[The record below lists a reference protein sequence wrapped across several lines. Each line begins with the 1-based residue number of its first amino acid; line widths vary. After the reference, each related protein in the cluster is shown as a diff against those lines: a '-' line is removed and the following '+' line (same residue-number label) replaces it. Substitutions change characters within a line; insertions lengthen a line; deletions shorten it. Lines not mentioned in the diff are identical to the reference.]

1 MGRLCRCSG
10 GFSLHGIRLNVKVAQ
25 PLCIAGGVVYLCCA
39 LIAMVVHV
47 RVASPAAAQ
56 TRSQVQHINNP
67 EAPCRIIYVGIVG
80 ALETSNNKHSGLV
93 QIRDLLRGPAYSD
106 VCARSF
112 TPYTWTSS
120 LRWLLQ
126 HFPSHPGRLTD
137 DELKR
142 APKVILVGHS
152 AGGWAVL
159 SVVRNL
165 GRKGIPVELTIQV
178 DSVGITDRTVPRNV
192 KTAAIFHARDILMFL
207 TTKRIKAEDP
217 SKTRLAANVLVK
229 GAGHESVT
237 RDPRIRELVMDVVES
252 LRAAS
257 APSFS
262 PIPESQEGR
271 APIDSHLANPPQLY
285 R

>member
-1 MGRLCRCSG
+1 
-10 GFSLHGIRLNVKVAQ
+10 VKASQ
-25 PLCIAGGVVYLCCA
+25 PLCLARGVAYLCCIA
-39 LIAMVVHV
+39 IAMVI
-47 RVASPAAAQ
+47 RIPVASPAAAQ
-56 TRSQVQHINNP
+56 TRPQVQRPNNP

-80 ALETSNNKHSGLV
+80 ALETSNNEHSGLV

-112 TPYTWTSS
+112 TPYTWKSS

-137 DELKR
+137 EELKR

-159 SVVRNL
+159 SVARNL
-165 GRKGIPVELTIQV
+165 SRKGIPVELTIQV
-178 DSVGITDRTVPRNV
+178 DSVGITDRTVPKNV

-217 SKTRLAANVLVK
+217 SKTKLGANILVK

-237 RDPRIRELVMDVVES
+237 RDPRIRELVMDIVES

-257 APSFS
+257 APSVL
-262 PIPESQEGR
+262 PIPESQGR
-271 APIDSHLANPPQLY
+271 GVPMDSHPANPPQLY
-285 R
+285 H